1 MARAQRLASRF
12 ETLSVSAAKLRQ
24 NLTLSFYRSPF
35 GRGLW
40 RGANEPTLFDYPN
53 ALRPGHGL
61 RGESW
66 LAGDYSLP
74 GGMMRAP
81 GQSPFEI
88 IPPTTQW
95 RNSLHSFDWLPDL
108 LAVANGGGHQAAR
121 AAILH
126 WALAA
131 YVHQRATMRPALVG
145 RRLMRWAQALS
156 EVRSGFDGHAL
167 AAIHTSF
174 STQTHWLERLA
185 TQCDDGI
192 DRLHAALGLTLAAC
206 ALPQQGQILRYG
218 MDLLSREIRRQILP
232 DGGHASRNPALLADL
247 LADLMA
253 LEAVLKAR
261 QVELPSAIATARD
274 RMQTLLAMLRHKD
287 GHLAVFQGGLESHV
301 GNLDAVLG
309 PGRAKTS
316 KPISFAQKSGYQRL
330 EAGNSCVLIDVGE
343 PPRGTHSIATH
354 AAPLAFE
361 MSHGGDRLI
370 VNCGPNLVHGAD
382 WQLAARGL
390 AAHSTL
396 AFDANVADPFLRTG
410 IGARRLGPRV
420 TGDGWH
426 VTNRRVEDKSG
437 IWLETSHA
445 IFLETHGV
453 RHNRRFFIDAAGEDI
468 RGEDLLLADMS
479 HMAREGAAFHL
490 RFHLHPKVKA
500 SLQGRG
506 DAILLLTPAGHGWQF
521 RLASDATGDLRIE
534 DSVYMGQNGVP
545 QRCQQITVQGRLAH
559 GDTLM
564 RWALRYAG
572 HQTGRRTRR

>member
-24 NLTLSFYRSPF
+24 NLTIAFYRSLF

-40 RGANEPTLFDYPN
+40 RGANEPTLFDYPS
-53 ALRPGHGL
+53 ALRPGHAL

-74 GGMMRAP
+74 GGVARNVTK
-81 GQSPFEI
+81 SPFEMA
-88 IPPTTQW
+88 PPSTQW
-95 RNSLHSFDWLPDL
+95 RDSLHSFDWLPDL
-108 LAVANGGGHQAAR
+108 LAIANGGGHQAVR
-121 AAILH
+121 ASILH
-126 WALAA
+126 WALAP
-131 YVHQRATMRPALVG
+131 YIHHRATMRPALVG

-156 EVRSGFDGHAL
+156 EVKSGFDGQAM
-167 AAIHTSF
+167 ARIHTSF
-174 STQTHWLERLA
+174 SAQTRWLEKLA

-206 ALPQQGQILRYG
+206 ALPQQGQTLRYG
-218 MDLLSREIRRQILP
+218 MDLLNREMRRQILP

-261 QVELPSAIATARD
+261 QVELPTAIATARA

-287 GHLAVFQGGLESHV
+287 GHLGVFQGGLEGHPD
-301 GNLDAVLG
+301 NLDATRPQG
-309 PGRAKTS
+309 KAKTD

-330 EAGNSCVLIDVGE
+330 EAGDSCVLIDVGE
-343 PPRGTHSIATH
+343 PPRGAHSIAAH

-396 AFDANVADPFLRTG
+396 AFDADVAAPFLRSG
-410 IGARRLGPRV
+410 MGARRLGPRV
-420 TGDGWH
+420 KGDGWH
-426 VTNRRVEDKSG
+426 ITNRRVEDKSG
-437 IWLETSHA
+437 IWLEASHS

-453 RHNRRFFIDAAGEDI
+453 RHNRRFFIDASGEDI
-468 RGEDLLLADMS
+468 RGEDLLLADMN
-479 HMAREGAAFHL
+479 HVAREGATFHL

-500 SLQGRG
+500 SLQSGG

-521 RLASDATGDLRIE
+521 RLASEATGDLCIE
-534 DSVYMGQNGVP
+534 ESVYMGHSGVP
-545 QRCQQITVQGRLAH
+545 QRCQQITVQGRLMH

-572 HQTGRRTRR
+572 RQATRRVRR